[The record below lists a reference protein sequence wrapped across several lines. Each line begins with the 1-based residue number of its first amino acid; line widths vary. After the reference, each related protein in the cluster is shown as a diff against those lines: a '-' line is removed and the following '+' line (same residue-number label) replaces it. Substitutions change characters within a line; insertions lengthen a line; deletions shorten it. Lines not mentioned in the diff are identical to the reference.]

1 MTSLLRWPRRESL
14 LSDAG
19 RQRRMAGQTTA
30 RAARPPGP
38 PHWHS
43 RNHWVGGS
51 RGFFILMR
59 SAPTVPI
66 TPPITTAGSAR
77 RPKTIKMPAAA
88 PDAGQN
94 TAKFPRR
101 RDQAVLPEDG
111 DGARRTERSYPPARQ
126 PYRVGLPPSKLPR
139 EVATGSLFSERVL
152 YSLRS
157 LPYAVCAN
165 SINSAPMFVCVY
177 IPRRQSGVSARA
189 IRQRG
194 NGNREQT
201 VLDREI
207 HTRRLCR
214 R

>member
-30 RAARPPGP
+30 RAARPP
-38 PHWHS
+38 HRHS

-94 TAKFPRR
+94 TAKFRR
-101 RDQAVLPEDG
+101 RRNQGELKPCCQKMAMAPAAPSAVI
-111 DGARRTERSYPPARQ
+111 Q

-139 EVATGSLFSERVL
+139 KVATGSLFLSGS
-152 YSLRS
+152 YTNCGS

-165 SINSAPMFVCVY
+165 SINSAPMIVCVY

-189 IRQRG
+189 IRQRE
-194 NGNREQT
+194 NGNRQQI

-207 HTRRLCR
+207 RSRRLCR